1 MLDPAI
7 GKLIENY
14 ENRYRLVVDVA
25 KEAREIAKKAEE
37 RGEII
42 IEKTVSTG
50 SIWNIFINARIPS
63 KRASK
68 NIIMPIPKQS

>member
-14 ENRYRLVVDVA
+14 ENRYRLVIDVA

-42 IEKTVSTG
+42 IEKTVSLA
-50 SIWNIFINARIPS
+50 IDKLA
-63 KRASK
+63 KEK
-68 NIIMPIPKQS
+68 EII

>member
-25 KEAREIAKKAEE
+25 KEARDIAKKAEE

-42 IEKTVSTG
+42 IEKTVSLA
-50 SIWNIFINARIPS
+50 IDKLAKEKELI
-63 KRASK
+63 
-68 NIIMPIPKQS
+68 

>member
-14 ENRYRLVVDVA
+14 ENRYRLVIDVA

-42 IEKTVSTG
+42 IEKTVSLA
-50 SIWNIFINARIPS
+50 IDKLAKEKELI
-63 KRASK
+63 
-68 NIIMPIPKQS
+68 

>member
-7 GKLIENY
+7 GKLIVNY
-14 ENRYRLVVDVA
+14 ENRYRLVVDIA

-42 IEKTVSTG
+42 IEKTVSLA
-50 SIWNIFINARIPS
+50 IDKLAKEKELI
-63 KRASK
+63 
-68 NIIMPIPKQS
+68 

>member
-14 ENRYRLVVDVA
+14 ENRYRLVVDIA

-42 IEKTVSTG
+42 IEKTVSLA
-50 SIWNIFINARIPS
+50 IDKLAKEKELI
-63 KRASK
+63 
-68 NIIMPIPKQS
+68 

>member
-14 ENRYRLVVDVA
+14 ENRYRLVVDIA

-42 IEKTVSTG
+42 IEKTVSLA
-50 SIWNIFINARIPS
+50 IDKLAKVKELI
-63 KRASK
+63 
-68 NIIMPIPKQS
+68 

>member
-1 MLDPAI
+1 MLNPAI

-25 KEAREIAKKAEE
+25 KTARNVSEAAHQ

-42 IEKTVSTG
+42 IEKPVSIAIDKLAEDRG
-50 SIWNIFINARIPS
+50 L
-63 KRASK
+63 
-68 NIIMPIPKQS
+68 